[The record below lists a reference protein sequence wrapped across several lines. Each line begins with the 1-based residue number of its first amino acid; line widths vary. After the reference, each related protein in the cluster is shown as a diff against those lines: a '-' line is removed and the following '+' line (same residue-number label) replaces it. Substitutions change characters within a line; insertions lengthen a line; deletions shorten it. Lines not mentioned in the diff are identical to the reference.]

1 MINFKV
7 IDENM
12 ANKIRTLSDD
22 KLNRIIEDIL
32 DIENLDDAIKYL

>member
-7 IDENM
+7 IDENLV
-12 ANKIRTLSDD
+12 NKIRTLSDD